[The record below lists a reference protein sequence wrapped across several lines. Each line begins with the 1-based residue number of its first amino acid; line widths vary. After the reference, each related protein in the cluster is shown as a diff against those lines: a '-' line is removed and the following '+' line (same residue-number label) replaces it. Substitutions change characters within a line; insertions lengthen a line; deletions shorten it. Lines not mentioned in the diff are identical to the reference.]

1 MSDTPTQSQLIELR
15 ELVADLYWEY
25 DRMSSSGQATL
36 DRLAKMSG
44 LPTQADMDKKF
55 DHLSKDQLLK
65 ELEEL

>member
-1 MSDTPTQSQLIELR
+1 MQLRIEKC
-15 ELVADLYWEY
+15 VIDLYWEY

-44 LPTQADMDKKF
+44 LPTQADMNKKF

>member
-1 MSDTPTQSQLIELR
+1 MR
-15 ELVADLYWEY
+15 
-25 DRMSSSGQATL
+25 
-36 DRLAKMSG
+36 G

>member
-1 MSDTPTQSQLIELR
+1 MQLRIEKC
-15 ELVADLYWEY
+15 VIDLYWEY

-36 DRLAKMSG
+36 DRLAKMVG
-44 LPTQADMDKKF
+44 VPTEANMDKKF

>member
-1 MSDTPTQSQLIELR
+1 MQLRIEKC
-15 ELVADLYWEY
+15 VIDLYWEY

-44 LPTQADMDKKF
+44 LPTQADMGKKF